1 MASPNGR
8 EGRTGLY
15 LPGPTAPAMPRPD
28 DRPLDRVGAVTAVL
42 DEAARGDLSQDE
54 LVARLMPVV
63 YDELREIARAQRRR
77 YDVDAF
83 QTTALVHE
91 AYLRLAGH
99 ALVPERAYVFAA
111 AARAMRNVLV
121 DHARRHHAVKR
132 GGGERPVGLTTAG
145 AVADADADLDAL
157 AERVLDVDEAL
168 GKLAALDERAAR
180 VVECR
185 YFGGLSFD
193 ETAAALGVSEATAKR
208 DWRRARA
215 WLHRALAE
223 GHAEGDD
230 PDAAPP
236 AEGRAEPP
244 RSNAA

>member
-1 MASPNGR
+1 
-8 EGRTGLY
+8 
-15 LPGPTAPAMPRPD
+15 MPRPP
-28 DRPLDRVGAVTAVL
+28 DRIGAVTAVL
-42 DEAARGDLSQDE
+42 DEAAQGDLSQDE
-54 LVARLMPVV
+54 LVARLMPIV

-77 YDVDAF
+77 YDVDGF

-99 ALVPERAYVFAA
+99 TLVPERAYVFAA

-121 DHARRHHAVKR
+121 DHARRHHALKR
-132 GGGERPVGLTTAG
+132 GGGERPVGLTEAG
-145 AVADADADLDAL
+145 GVADGDANLDAL

-168 GKLAALDERAAR
+168 GALAALDERAAQ

-185 YFGGLSFD
+185 YFGGLSFE
-193 ETAAALGVSEATAKR
+193 ETATALGVSEATAKR

-223 GHAEGDD
+223 GDD
-230 PDAAPP
+230 PGAAPP
-236 AEGRAEPP
+236 AEGRGAPP

>member
-1 MASPNGR
+1 MTSP
-8 EGRTGLY
+8 
-15 LPGPTAPAMPRPD
+15 PPFPTHEAR
-28 DRPLDRVGAVTAVL
+28 LGAVTAVL
-42 DEAARGDLSQDE
+42 AEAAQGDLSQED

-77 YDVDAF
+77 YSLDGF

-121 DHARRHHAVKR
+121 DHARRHHAAKR
-132 GGGERPVGLTTAG
+132 GSGARAVGLTTAG
-145 AVADADADLDAL
+145 AGLADADADLDAL
-157 AERVLDVDEAL
+157 AERVLDVDDAL
-168 GKLAALDERAAR
+168 SALASLDGRAAQ

-193 ETAAALGVSEATAKR
+193 ETAAALGISEATAKR

-215 WLHRALAE
+215 WLHRALAD
-223 GHAEGDD
+223 GHAHDPPRAGVAEGEERRSR
-230 PDAAPP
+230 PDAA
-236 AEGRAEPP
+236 
-244 RSNAA
+244 